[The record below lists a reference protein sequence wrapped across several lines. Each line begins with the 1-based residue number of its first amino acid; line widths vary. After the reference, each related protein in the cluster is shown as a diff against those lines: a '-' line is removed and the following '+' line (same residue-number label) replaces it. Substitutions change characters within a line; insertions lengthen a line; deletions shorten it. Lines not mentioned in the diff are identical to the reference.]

1 MRGWLNDSRSYVE
14 PVKIGEVMRAGG
26 VGTVV
31 AAGSGSKYR
40 VGDTVSGTLGW
51 QEYAVLDDKEL
62 QPAT

>member
-26 VGTVV
+26 VGTVI

-40 VGDTVSGTLGW
+40 AGDTVSGTLGW